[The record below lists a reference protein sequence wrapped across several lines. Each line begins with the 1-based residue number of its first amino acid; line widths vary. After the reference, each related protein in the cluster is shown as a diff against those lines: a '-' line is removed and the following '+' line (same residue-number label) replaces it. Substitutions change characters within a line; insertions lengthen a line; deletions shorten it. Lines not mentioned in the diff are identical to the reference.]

1 MPTVEQLVERL
12 HAGNRRALS
21 RLLTLIEN
29 DAPEG
34 RRALRLLY
42 PRSGRAHT
50 IGLTGSAGSGKSTL
64 SGAIAREMRRRGR
77 TLGIVA
83 IDPTSPFS
91 QGALLGDRIRMQDL
105 TSDPGV
111 FLRSM
116 ATRGNM
122 GGLAPATAGVV
133 TALDA
138 FGKDAVL
145 VETVGAGQDEVD
157 VAVMADTTVVVLTP
171 GAGDDVQAMKAGMM
185 EIADILV
192 VMANLPNADLF
203 GAPGRIDRRCVAVAA
218 PYADPRDRWRAREGI
233 GALVRCHAMRS
244 RLHRGLDVRE
254 RHRREQRRGTSDHAR
269 APAAH
274 RPVWRHGTAASMRCG
289 PGRPPRTRP
298 HAADQLVSKPT
309 SGPTTVFRCRPAVRR
324 ANGHGQLT
332 PASYRNGRIE
342 RGAVG

>member
-1 MPTVEQLVERL
+1 MPSVEDLVERL
-12 HAGNRRALS
+12 LAGNRRALS
-21 RLLTLIEN
+21 RLLTVIEN

-50 IGLTGSAGSGKSTL
+50 IGLTGAAGSGKSTL
-64 SGAIAREMRRRGR
+64 SAAMAREVRRRGR

-105 TSDPGV
+105 TSDPEV

-138 FGKDAVL
+138 FGKDAVI

-171 GAGDDVQAMKAGMM
+171 GAGDDVQAMKAGIM

-192 VMANLPNADLF
+192 VNKCDLPNADLLARQLASIVDAF
-203 GAPGRIDRRCVAVAA
+203 PAARRT
-218 PYADPRDRWRAREGI
+218 PILKTTGAREEGI
-233 GALVRCHAMRS
+233 DALLDAIDEHRAYIEASQVR
-244 RLHRGLDVRE
+244 DK
-254 RHRREQRRGTSDHAR
+254 HRREQAR
-269 APAAH
+269 HQVLTLARQRLIDDVVA
-274 RPVWRHGTAASMRCG
+274 RHGTD
-289 PGRPPRTRP
+289 GRLDELVERVTRREIDP
-298 HAADQLVSKPT
+298 HSAADELI
-309 SGPTTVFRCRPAVRR
+309 RP
-324 ANGHGQLT
+324 
-332 PASYRNGRIE
+332 
-342 RGAVG
+342 

>member
-1 MPTVEQLVERL
+1 VPTVEELVERL
-12 HAGNRRALS
+12 FAGNRRALS

-29 DAPEG
+29 DSPEG

-64 SGAIAREMRRRGR
+64 SGAIARETRHRGR

-91 QGALLGDRIRMQDL
+91 QGAILGDRIRMQDL
-105 TSDPGV
+105 TSDPEV

-122 GGLAPATAGVV
+122 GGLAPSTAGVV

-145 VETVGAGQDEVD
+145 VETVGAGQDEVE
-157 VAVMADTTVVVLTP
+157 VAAMADTTIVVLTP
-171 GAGDDVQAMKAGMM
+171 GAGDDVQAMKAGIM

-192 VMANLPNADLF
+192 VNKCDLPNADLLARQVASIVDA
-203 GAPGRIDRRCVAVAA
+203 APGARRTPIIKTAGAHE
-218 PYADPRDRWRAREGI
+218 EGI
-233 GALVRCHAMRS
+233 GALLDAIDEHRAYIETSHIREQH
-244 RLHRGLDVRE
+244 RLEQARHQVIVLARQRLIDRLVAEHGANGRLDDLVAQVA
-254 RHRREQRRGTSDHAR
+254 RREID
-269 APAAH
+269 
-274 RPVWRHGTAASMRCG
+274 
-289 PGRPPRTRP
+289 P
-298 HAADQLVSKPT
+298 HSAADQLI
-309 SGPTTVFRCRPAVRR
+309 GEA
-324 ANGHGQLT
+324 
-332 PASYRNGRIE
+332 
-342 RGAVG
+342 

>member
-1 MPTVEQLVERL
+1 MEELVERL
-12 HAGNRRALS
+12 LAGNRRALS

-34 RRALRLLY
+34 LRALRLLY
-42 PRSGRAHT
+42 PKSGRAHT

-64 SGAIAREMRRRGR
+64 SGAIARETRRRGH

-91 QGALLGDRIRMQDL
+91 QGAILGDRIRMQDL
-105 TSDPGV
+105 TSDPEV

-145 VETVGAGQDEVD
+145 VETVGAGQDEVE
-157 VAVMADTTVVVLTP
+157 VAAMADTTVVVLTP
-171 GAGDDVQAMKAGMM
+171 GAGDDVQAMKAGIM

-192 VMANLPNADLF
+192 VNKSDLPNADLLARQI
-203 GAPGRIDRRCVAVAA
+203 GAIVDAASPSARRTPIVKTAGALNEGIDKLLDEIEAHRAYIQSAGVEEEHRRVRARHQVLALARQRLIDRVIAQHTGDGRL
-218 PYADPRDRWRAREGI
+218 E
-233 GALVRCHAMRS
+233 ALVGRVA
-244 RLHRGLDVRE
+244 
-254 RHRREQRRGTSDHAR
+254 RRELD
-269 APAAH
+269 
-274 RPVWRHGTAASMRCG
+274 
-289 PGRPPRTRP
+289 P
-298 HAADQLVSKPT
+298 HSAADELI
-309 SGPTTVFRCRPAVRR
+309 G
-324 ANGHGQLT
+324 
-332 PASYRNGRIE
+332 E
-342 RGAVG
+342 